1 MEYIYIGRIVDT
13 HGIKGELRILS
24 DFSFKDKVFKKDT
37 IVYVGKEK
45 NQEKIITYRKH
56 KEYDMVTFENY
67 NNINQVLKYKK
78 EKVYILKS
86 DLKLDDS
93 EYLKEDLLG
102 LSIINNGKKVGIVL
116 DIEKVSKT
124 NEVIR
129 TIINEKEVLIPY
141 HKDFIKKVDLEN
153 KEIEFSLIEGML
165 NEN

>member
-1 MEYIYIGRIVDT
+1 MEYIFIGRIVDT
-13 HGIKGELRILS
+13 HGIKGELRIFS
-24 DFSFKDKVFKKDT
+24 DFSFKERILKKDT
-37 IVYVGKEK
+37 IIYIGKEK
-45 NQEKIITYRKH
+45 TPEKIMTYRKH

-78 EKVYILKS
+78 EKVYVLKS
-86 DLKLDDS
+86 DLSLDNN
-93 EYLKEDLLG
+93 EYLKEDLIG
-102 LSIINNGKKVGIVL
+102 LFIIKNGKNIGKVE

-129 TIINEKEVLIPY
+129 AIINKKEVLIPY
-141 HKDFIKKVDLEN
+141 HKDFIKRVDLEN